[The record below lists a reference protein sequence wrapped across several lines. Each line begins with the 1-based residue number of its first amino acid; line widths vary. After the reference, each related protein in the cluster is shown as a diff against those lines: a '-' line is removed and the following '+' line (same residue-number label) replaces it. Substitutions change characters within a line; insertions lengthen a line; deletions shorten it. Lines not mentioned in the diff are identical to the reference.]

1 MKKEIKEIE
10 DMVANSENMDAL
22 IFMNDLIDQ
31 YDLGGSR
38 EYFDNEFV
46 AGNDIDSLME
56 YVLTTQGWQT
66 AGQLVDDIYN
76 TDDDFYH
83 LTETG
88 WLEVIDS
95 DDIEDLLDII
105 KSEVE

>member
-10 DMVANSENMDAL
+10 DMVANNENMDAL
-22 IFMNDLIDQ
+22 IFMDDFINK
-31 YDLGGSR
+31 YDLEESR

-46 AGNDIDSLME
+46 AGNDIDSLMDD
-56 YVLTTQGWQT
+56 VLATQGWQT

-76 TDDDFYH
+76 TDYDFYH

-88 WLEVIDS
+88 WLEVIDGA
-95 DDIEDLLDII
+95 DIEDLLDII

>member
-10 DMVANSENMDAL
+10 DMVANNENMDAL
-22 IFMNDLIDQ
+22 ISMDDFINK
-31 YDLGGSR
+31 YDLEESR

-46 AGNDIDSLME
+46 AGDDIDSLME
-56 YVLTTQGWQT
+56 DVLATQGWQA

-76 TDDDFYH
+76 TDNDIYH

-95 DDIEDLLDII
+95 DDIEDLLNII

>member
-1 MKKEIKEIE
+1 MKKELKEIE
-10 DMVANSENMDAL
+10 AMVADNEDMDAL
-22 IFMNDLIDQ
+22 IFMSDFIDK
-31 YDLGGSR
+31 YDLEESR

-46 AGNDIDSLME
+46 AGDDIDSLME
-56 YVLTTQGWQT
+56 DVLATQGWQA

-76 TDDDFYH
+76 TDNDIYH

-88 WLEVIDS
+88 WLEVIDGA
-95 DDIEDLLDII
+95 DIEDLLNII